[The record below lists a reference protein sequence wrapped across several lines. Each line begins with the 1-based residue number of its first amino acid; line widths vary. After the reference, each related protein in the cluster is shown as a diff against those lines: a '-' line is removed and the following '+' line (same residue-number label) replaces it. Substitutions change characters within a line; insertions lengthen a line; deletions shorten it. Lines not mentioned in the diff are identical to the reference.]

1 MLPGISRNS
10 SAVDLIQ
17 SLDALANVLKEAYAQ
32 SAKLADKLLKM
43 GVQQAVSDSTV
54 GARVDTSA

>member
-1 MLPGISRNS
+1 MLSGISRNS

-17 SLDALANVLKEAYAQ
+17 SLDALAEVLKEAYAQ
-32 SAKLADKLLKM
+32 SSKLADKLLKM
-43 GVQQAVSDSTV
+43 GVQQAVSDSAV